1 MKSRNLNLKHD
12 CKLCKEAK
20 ERKRARLDEEDN
32 SDEESGHEEEDD
44 EILEQDED
52 DDLPEDLVKK
62 RRRTGEN
69 HSHCHCPLFE
79 VTEPLLDFMGG
90 GQPCRRFKTD
100 QQRKREA
107 FKVNKV
113 LSLQKRKADKLR
125 YESDIKTEIN
135 RFKRSIRNTS
145 VGGGLNNNQA
155 TCSTEKTPAEKREER
170 IKRQEELKEK
180 RAAAK
185 DALPLLF

>member
-1 MKSRNLNLKHD
+1 M
-12 CKLCKEAK
+12 
-20 ERKRARLDEEDN
+20 
-32 SDEESGHEEEDD
+32 
-44 EILEQDED
+44 
-52 DDLPEDLVKK
+52 
-62 RRRTGEN
+62 
-69 HSHCHCPLFE
+69 
-79 VTEPLLDFMGG
+79 
-90 GQPCRRFKTD
+90 
-100 QQRKREA
+100 
-107 FKVNKV
+107 NKV